1 MREKVDYAQKGQLD
15 RHDKVVHRNIK
26 DFKCNQCDREFGIK
40 QDVQIHLEKDHEP
53 LTCYMCNLCQK
64 DFEHRKLIQ
73 THLNRIQRES
83 NNGNIFKKVLK

>member
-40 QDVQIHLEKDHEP
+40 QDVQTP
-53 LTCYMCNLCQK
+53 
-64 DFEHRKLIQ
+64 RK
-73 THLNRIQRES
+73 RS
-83 NNGNIFKKVLK
+83 